1 MANACRIYRQAFSQ
15 DMKKP
20 RYGGN
25 AVHLSQVNGIFLG

>member
-20 RYGGN
+20 RYGG
-25 AVHLSQVNGIFLG
+25 AFSCGYELSC